1 MGNKTF
7 ADEMKWKDE
16 YKEALQSIYKL
27 CIKWENQQII
37 KKRGKDLQKKS
48 DKKKK
53 QNKTKRQIPQVRI
66 AILTGTAFAVQCS
79 THWAAGNLPWLESK
93 F

>member
-1 MGNKTF
+1 
-7 ADEMKWKDE
+7 MKWKDE

-48 DKKKK
+48 DKKKTTK
-53 QNKTKRQIPQVRI
+53 QNKTANSPGQDRHPDWDRFRGPMLYPLSCGELAMI
-66 AILTGTAFAVQCS
+66 G
-79 THWAAGNLPWLESK
+79 E
-93 F
+93 